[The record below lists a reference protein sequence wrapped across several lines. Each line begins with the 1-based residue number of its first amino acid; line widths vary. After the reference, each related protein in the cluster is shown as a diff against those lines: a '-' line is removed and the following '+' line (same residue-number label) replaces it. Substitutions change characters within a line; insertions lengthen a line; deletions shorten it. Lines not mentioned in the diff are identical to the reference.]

1 LLLFYE
7 PGLPTVPKNHDAV
20 GTAQDWLDSEQA
32 LTLEGHPVVS
42 HERVIRFHQVKGAQ
56 LLANSAAK
64 SNDAFAPNFPP
75 EIAFVTFRASAARYG

>member
-7 PGLPTVPKNHDAV
+7 PGLPTVPKDHDAA

-42 HERVIRFHQVKGAQ
+42 HEWVIRFRQVKGAP
-56 LLANSAAK
+56 LLANSAAE
-64 SNDAFAPNFPP
+64 SNDAFTPNFRP
-75 EIAFVTFRASAARYG
+75 EIAFVTFRAIAAR